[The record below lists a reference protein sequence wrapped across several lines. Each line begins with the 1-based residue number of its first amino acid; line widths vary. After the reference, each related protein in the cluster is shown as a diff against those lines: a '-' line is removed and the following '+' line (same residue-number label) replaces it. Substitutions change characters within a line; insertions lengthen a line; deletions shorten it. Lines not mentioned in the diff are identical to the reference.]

1 MINSTRP
8 DVPDPSASLSC
19 KSISDHDH
27 GKGRARVAQHCRR
40 SNIFAAARTLM
51 KIAGYDGVQMQAT
64 AAHCNIFAQ
73 TIYNL
78 VGAKAQ
84 LMEQAAADKYSS

>member
-1 MINSTRP
+1 
-8 DVPDPSASLSC
+8 
-19 KSISDHDH
+19 
-27 GKGRARVAQHCRR
+27 
-40 SNIFAAARTLM
+40 M

-64 AAHCNIFAQ
+64 AAHCNTFAQ